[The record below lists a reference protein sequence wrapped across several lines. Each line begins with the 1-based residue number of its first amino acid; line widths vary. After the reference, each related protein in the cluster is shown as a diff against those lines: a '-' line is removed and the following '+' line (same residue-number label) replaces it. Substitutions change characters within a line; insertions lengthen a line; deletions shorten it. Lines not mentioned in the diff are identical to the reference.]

1 MRTISLI
8 FISLCAL
15 LFQGFGHEEDRLVEP
30 TLDSID
36 ALSESGEGF
45 VDATAVGDTAAEKT
59 NGIELHLEMPLA
71 KSDQTITE
79 SSETADRTTDD
90 IISDYN
96 FAKISKSISEELDPL
111 GNQQQA
117 GNWTEGEKRLRDALV
132 SFIIEAAFTSL
143 VLTVVCLLL
152 GVTDAY
158 LRIVSC
164 GFIIAFI
171 GATLGCALGI
181 EALNPARLILS
192 FLILVPLVR
201 WLLGVSKWPK
211 VILISVIARAVTLV
225 LISGAYFVA
234 STLLG
239 L

>member
-1 MRTISLI
+1 MRTTSLV

-15 LFQGFGHEEDRLVEP
+15 LLQSFGLEEDMLVEP
-30 TLDSID
+30 ALDSID
-36 ALSESGEGF
+36 ALSESTEGF
-45 VDATAVGDTAAEKT
+45 VDATVKDDATAEKT
-59 NGIELHLEMPLA
+59 DGIELHLEMPLA

-79 SSETADRTTDD
+79 SSEIADRTTDD

-96 FAKISKSISEELDPL
+96 FAKISKSISEELDP
-111 GNQQQA
+111 GNQQQV
-117 GNWTEGEKRLRDALV
+117 GNWTETERRLRDALV

-152 GVTDAY
+152 GTTDAY

-171 GATLGCALGI
+171 GAALGFALGI
-181 EALNPARLILS
+181 EALNPARLVLS

-201 WLLGVSKWPK
+201 WLVGVSKWPK
-211 VILISVIARAVTLV
+211 VILISVITRAVSLV
-225 LISGAYFVA
+225 LIWGAYFGV